1 MEQTA
6 EDLEAER
13 PLVQLL
19 ERLLATVTVPNQ
31 GFASDIFSFIFLI
44 PFPTKVKIELRGG
57 ARLGGGQPGGGRGD
71 GEHGQHQSDHNHYC
85 DDDGDD
91 DDDDGDD
98 DDDDDD
104 DDDINVE
111 HNQTNAM

>member
-1 MEQTA
+1 MNPFMHCIICLRIILEQTA

-19 ERLLATVTVPNQ
+19 ERLLATVTVPNR
-31 GFASDIFSFIFLI
+31 GFASDIFSFIF
-44 PFPTKVKIELRGG
+44 PTKVKIKLRGG

-71 GEHGQHQSDHNHYC
+71 GEHGQHQSDHNHYFE
-85 DDDGDD
+85 DDD
-91 DDDDGDD
+91 
-98 DDDDDD
+98 
-104 DDDINVE
+104 E